1 MEPIDAS
8 VDRALEWRQVSS
20 HPRAFELTSDAGVCG
35 SLRWEPGRGSLALG
49 KTASGLW
56 SFKRVGFLRP
66 RITVRPLHG
75 ETDVAV
81 YAPGL
86 TGGVVHHADGRH
98 FPFAR
103 KGLWAPYWAFR
114 RHDGP
119 PFMRFRAAGDSATL
133 GAAVEIEKLTISQDL
148 VPLLALTGWYLIV
161 LAHEDEELAMLTTVI
176 TAASS

>member
-8 VDRALEWRQVSS
+8 GDRALEWRQIASD
-20 HPRAFELTSDAGVCG
+20 PRAVELTSGAGVCG
-35 SLRWEPGRGSLALG
+35 SLRWEAGRASLALG
-49 KTASGLW
+49 KTASGVW
-56 SFKRVGFLRP
+56 TFKRVGFLRP
-66 RITVRPLHG
+66 RITVRPVQG
-75 ETDVAV
+75 EADVAV

-86 TGGVVHHADGRH
+86 TGGVLHHADGRH

-133 GAAVEIEKLTISQDL
+133 GAAVEIDKATVSHDL
-148 VPLLALTGWYLIV
+148 LPLLVLTGWYLIV
-161 LAHEDEELAMLTTVI
+161 LAHDDEELAMLTTVI
-176 TAASS
+176 TAAGS

>member
-8 VDRALEWRQVSS
+8 TDRALEWRHVSS

-35 SLRWEPGRGSLALG
+35 SLRWEPGRGSLAVAR
-49 KTASGLW
+49 TAGGLW
-56 SFKRVGFLRP
+56 SIKRIGFLRP

-75 ETDVAV
+75 QAEIAV

-86 TGGVVHHADGRH
+86 TGGVLHHADGRH

-119 PFMRFRAAGDSATL
+119 PFIRFRAAGDGDSL
-133 GAAVEIEKLTISQDL
+133 GAAVEIEKLTVSHDV
-148 VPLLALTGWYLIV
+148 VPLLVVIGWYLIV
-161 LAHEDEELAMLTTVI
+161 LAHDDEELAMLTTVI
-176 TAASS
+176 TAAGS

>member
-8 VDRALEWRQVSS
+8 TDRNLEWKQVSS

-35 SLRWEPGRGSLALG
+35 SLRWEPGRGSLAVAR
-49 KTASGLW
+49 TAAGLW
-56 SFKRVGFLRP
+56 SIKRIGFLRP

-75 ETDVAV
+75 QTEIAV

-86 TGGVVHHADGRH
+86 TGGVLHHADGRH

-119 PFMRFRAAGDSATL
+119 PFMRFRAAGDSETL
-133 GAAVEIEKLTISQDL
+133 GAAVEIEKLTVSQDA
-148 VPLLALTGWYLIV
+148 VPLLLVTGWYLIV
-161 LAHEDEELAMLTTVI
+161 LAHDDEELAMLTTVI
-176 TAASS
+176 TAAGS